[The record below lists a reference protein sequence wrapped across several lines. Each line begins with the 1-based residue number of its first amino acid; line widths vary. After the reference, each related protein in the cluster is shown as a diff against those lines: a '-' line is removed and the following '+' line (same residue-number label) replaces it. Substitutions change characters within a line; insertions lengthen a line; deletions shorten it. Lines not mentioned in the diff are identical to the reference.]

1 MTKEVQGKSPELTTI
16 TTSAT
21 FTRMATKPEELVTM
35 KIRTNT
41 RTNLRRIAAD
51 SGESIVEV
59 IERLAQT
66 EAKRLKVKAAK

>member
-1 MTKEVQGKSPELTTI
+1 
-16 TTSAT
+16 
-21 FTRMATKPEELVTM
+21 MATKPEELVTM